1 MTELADEGMTD
12 YEAGRTRKLKSVRET
27 KAL

>member
-1 MTELADEGMTD
+1 MTELADEGMAD
-12 YEAGRTRKLKSVRET
+12 YEASGTRKLKSVRET